1 MKLTVHFCVI
11 VTVFKYHRSTD
22 DLYCVQSLNMG
33 FVVDLDNVSDEEC
46 EHILRVIRQDFLLR
60 ENDRFKLR

>member
-1 MKLTVHFCVI
+1 MCCYSLQEDSSPNILTA
-11 VTVFKYHRSTD
+11 
-22 DLYCVQSLNMG
+22 SLWSVKMG
-33 FVVDLDNVSDEEC
+33 FVVDMENMSNEEC